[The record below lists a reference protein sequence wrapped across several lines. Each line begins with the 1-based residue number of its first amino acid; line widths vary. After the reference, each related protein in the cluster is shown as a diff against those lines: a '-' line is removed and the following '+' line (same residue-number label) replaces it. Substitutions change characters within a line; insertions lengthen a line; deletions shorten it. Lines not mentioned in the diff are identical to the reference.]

1 MPFVINPSR
10 GGRRLALACTAMAL
24 LVAPAAQ
31 AAAPAP
37 DSTARCFGQSFTQ
50 TFRPWNDRGSYTLL
64 PGAGMEGDLAG
75 WALTGGAAT
84 VPGNETFRVGGP
96 LDGRSLS
103 LPAGSS
109 VTSAPICVG
118 INYPYFRFFARNGG
132 SSFSSL
138 DVDVLY
144 LNAGGHVMGSQ
155 RLGSLRG
162 SASWAPTQRIS
173 LAVGR
178 TGAASGADAAVAFRF
193 TPRGSG
199 GGWQIDDVYVDPY
212 ARR

>member
-75 WALTGGAAT
+75 WALRERRADII
-84 VPGNETFRVGGP
+84 EE
-96 LDGRSLS
+96 DE
-103 LPAGSS
+103 
-109 VTSAPICVG
+109 
-118 INYPYFRFFARNGG
+118 
-132 SSFSSL
+132 
-138 DVDVLY
+138 
-144 LNAGGHVMGSQ
+144 
-155 RLGSLRG
+155 LRG
-162 SASWAPTQRIS
+162 SGPEVRPPSRVERDSGERQVDVPAWPA
-173 LAVGR
+173 
-178 TGAASGADAAVAFRF
+178 GARKR
-193 TPRGSG
+193 PRA
-199 GGWQIDDVYVDPY
+199 
-212 ARR
+212 ARRPVSG

>member
-10 GGRRLALACTAMAL
+10 GGRKLALACTAMAL

-31 AAAPAP
+31 AATP
-37 DSTARCFGQSFTQ
+37 DSPARCVGQSFNQ
-50 TFRPWNDRGSYTLL
+50 TFRSWNDRGAYTLS
-64 PGAGMEGDLAG
+64 PGASMEGDLAG
-75 WALTGGAAT
+75 WTLTGGAET
-84 VPGNETFRVGGP
+84 VPGNEPFRVGGP

-118 INYPYFRFFARNGG
+118 INYPFFRFFARNGG
-132 SSFSSL
+132 SSLSSL
-138 DVDVLY
+138 DVEVLY
-144 LNAGGHVMGSQ
+144 LNPAGHVMRSQ
-155 RLGSLRG
+155 ALGRLIGYS
-162 SASWAPTQRIS
+162 SWTPTRRIS

-178 TGAASGADAAVAFRF
+178 TSTGSGGEAAVAFRF

-199 GGWQIDDVYVDPY
+199 GRWQIDDVYVDPY

>member
-24 LVAPAAQ
+24 LAAPAAQ
-31 AAAPAP
+31 AATP
-37 DSTARCFGQSFTQ
+37 DSPARCVDQSFSQ
-50 TFRPWNDRGSYTLL
+50 TFRPWNDRGSYTIS
-64 PGAGMEGDLAG
+64 PGASMEGNLAG
-75 WALTGGAAT
+75 WTLTGGAET

-118 INYPYFRFFARNGG
+118 INYPFFRFFARNGG

-138 DVDVLY
+138 AVEVLY
-144 LNAGGHVMGSQ
+144 LNAGGHVMDSQ
-155 RLGSLRG
+155 MLGGLRG
-162 SASWAPTQRIS
+162 YASWAPTQRIS
-173 LAVGR
+173 LAIGR
-178 TGAASGADAAVAFRF
+178 SGAGTGADAAVAFRF

-199 GGWQIDDVYVDPY
+199 GRWQIDDLYVDPY